1 MAHSDRADDART
13 AIKPKFYLPAGGAL
27 SWASTRID
35 RVWSKL
41 FNHGV

>member
-1 MAHSDRADDART
+1 MAHSNRANEPRIAT
-13 AIKPKFYLPAGGAL
+13 EPKFYLPAGDGL
-27 SWASTRID
+27 SWVSTRVD